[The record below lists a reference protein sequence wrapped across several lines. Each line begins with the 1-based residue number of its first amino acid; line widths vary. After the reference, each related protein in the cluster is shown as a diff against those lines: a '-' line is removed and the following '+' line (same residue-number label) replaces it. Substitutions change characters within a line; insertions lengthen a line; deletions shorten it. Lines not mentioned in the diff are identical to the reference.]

1 MITLFGATGYTG
13 RLVARTLDRA
23 GLDYRLAG
31 RSRDKLE
38 RLSAELAA
46 RPTWIVADAT
56 EPPSLDPLFEGSRV
70 LVNCAGPFTDLADPV
85 VSRAA
90 LHGVH
95 YLDTT
100 NEAGYVYQ
108 VQGYDA
114 LARRSGAA
122 IVPAC
127 AFEVALADCAAALVA
142 QTLASPP
149 EEVSITYD
157 VLGQGS
163 SLGTRR
169 SAVRALA
176 TSWLAYGG
184 GDWVR
189 AAPGRRTRRVELP
202 GGARR
207 ALSFPSS
214 EIVTVPHHRVEE
226 TAGLRQVTT
235 WMVVSEHARFWA
247 PLLVPAFAWLARGP
261 LGRLFEALLAHI
273 LPPPESG
280 LRSDAPFA
288 VQVEARRGDEAGRL
302 TLMGQGVYDLTAEI
316 VAYAAARLA
325 RPDHDAVETQP
336 SAAGVLPPSGILE
349 PRAFLDHAVQTWGLV
364 VRGPEA
370 L

>member
-13 RLVARTLDRA
+13 RLVARALDGA
-23 GLDYRLAG
+23 GLEYRLAG
-31 RSRDKLE
+31 RSPEKLA
-38 RLSAELAA
+38 RLSGDLPA
-46 RPTWIVADAT
+46 RPAWLVADANR
-56 EPPSLDPLFEGSRV
+56 PASLDPLFEGCRV

-114 LARRSGAA
+114 LARRNSAA

-127 AFEVALADCAAALVA
+127 AFEVALADCAVAVLTRALPAPA
-142 QTLASPP
+142 Q
-149 EEVSITYD
+149 EVSVTYD
-157 VLGQGS
+157 ILGQGS

-176 TSWLAYGG
+176 TSWLAYRD

-202 GGARR
+202 DGAHR

-214 EIVTVPHHRVEE
+214 EIVTVPHHAREE
-226 TAGLRQVTT
+226 TADLREVTT
-235 WMVVSEHARFWA
+235 WMVVSWHARFWA

-261 LGRLFEALLAHI
+261 LGRLFETLLVRV
-273 LPPPESG
+273 LPPPQSG

-288 VQVEARRGDEAGRL
+288 VQIEAWHGQEGRRL
-302 TLMGQGVYDLTAEI
+302 VLMGHGVYDLTAEI
-316 VAYAAARLA
+316 VAYAAARLS
-325 RPDHDAVETQP
+325 RPGQDL
-336 SAAGVLPPSGILE
+336 AGVLPPAEVLE
-349 PRAFLDHAVQTWGLV
+349 PSAFLDHAAERWDLV